1 MADAKPSAER
11 VAELR
16 AFLPQ
21 AEVRSGDFS
30 AQTFADADLLVLSP
44 GVPLKHPAV
53 AAFRQAG
60 GEVIGDIEVLARA
73 IRGDGSK
80 VIAITG
86 SNGKSTVTSLVGHL
100 RAAAGLDAVVA
111 GNIGLAVL
119 EAQLE
124 REQSGK
130 RPDVWVLELSS
141 FQLESTFT
149 LEADAATVL
158 NISEDHLDRYD
169 DLLDYA
175 HTKTW
180 CSTAPAP
187 RC

>member
-1 MADAKPSAER
+1 MDYANRHVVVVGLGGSVAAARYLAAHGARVSVADAKPSAER

-44 GVPLKHPAV
+44 GGVPLKHPAV

-100 RAAAGLDAVVA
+100 RRRRPGRGGGRQYRPGGAGSAAGARA
-111 GNIGLAVL
+111 
-119 EAQLE
+119 
-124 REQSGK
+124 SGK

-141 FQLESTFT
+141 FQLNPHSRWR
-149 LEADAATVL
+149 LMPPL
-158 NISEDHLDRYD
+158 Y
-169 DLLDYA
+169 
-175 HTKTW
+175 
-180 CSTAPAP
+180 
-187 RC
+187 